1 MSGVGQDDI
10 DVVMEQVAGEFLEIQ
25 FWEQLFA
32 WEHVTSTDLFS
43 CYEDDLAK
51 TRNTTVLNWEGE
63 AGGRG
68 IRALTRYI
76 YQAPAPDSLTDL
88 NNIYD
93 KMTGFFMVTI
103 FV

>member
-10 DVVMEQVAGEFLEIQ
+10 DVVMEQVAGEFLEMQ
-25 FWEQLFA
+25 FWEP
-32 WEHVTSTDLFS
+32 VTSTDLSS

-76 YQAPAPDSLTDL
+76 YQAPAPDSLNDL